1 MATTRRRASTAVR
14 TQARGRGRA
23 GGTAWAWAGKAAA
36 RPGRSARRWSGAGA
50 RARERAGAA
59 GQKGGG
65 GLLSE
70 NVIFPFYFL
79 PQIHSNEFL
88 NLFKV
93 ISKVGPKIKVVQK
106 NVLYNF
112 AKRSKVKTQLDF
124 EL

>member
-1 MATTRRRASTAVR
+1 MGKAGATRP
-14 TQARGRGRA
+14 RA
-23 GGTAWAWAGKAAA
+23 GAAWRGP
-36 RPGRSARRWSGAGA
+36 RPTKRRWARRGAWHGAGAGA
-50 RARERAGAA
+50 RGSAGAM

-93 ISKVGPKIKVVQK
+93 ISKVGPKIKVV
-106 NVLYNF
+106 
-112 AKRSKVKTQLDF
+112 
-124 EL
+124 

>member
-1 MATTRRRASTAVR
+1 MVTTQRRASAAVR
-14 TQARGRGRA
+14 TQVRGRCGPNPR
-23 GGTAWAWAGKAAA
+23 
-36 RPGRSARRWSGAGA
+36 
-50 RARERAGAA
+50 A

-93 ISKVGPKIKVVQK
+93 ISKVGPKIKVAQK

-112 AKRSKVKTQLDF
+112 AKKSMAKIQLDF
-124 EL
+124 ELLI

>member
-14 TQARGRGRA
+14 TQACGRWGPNSR
-23 GGTAWAWAGKAAA
+23 
-36 RPGRSARRWSGAGA
+36 
-50 RARERAGAA
+50 A

-106 NVLYNF
+106 NVHYNF